1 MFVFIGIIACLIGF
15 LMIFDVWRFKGVADI
30 GVVVFL
36 IGIISI
42 FICLMGVPVNA
53 ANGYPTAGISEVMI
67 INESNGRSGFVGKA
81 YHVRGWLFKC
91 L

>member
-67 INESNGRSGFVGKA
+67 NATVEPLTVKESPVVEVA
-81 YHVRGWLFKC
+81 
-91 L
+91 